1 MNNSISVRLAG
12 LVLFLILCGVL
23 LLPAHSTAEMYVA
36 GMVGYTA
43 PNDLTNVEGNG
54 VNSGISLSDLE
65 MQSSVA
71 YGGKIGYYF
80 PQLNWLGIETEL
92 YNTTPHVKQQSPT
105 ASGFGFTVPVGTL
118 PGFNV
123 RVLTWGINAV
133 VRYPGKTFQPYAGVG
148 LGVFFAEAKFQG
160 QSDSDTAPG
169 LNALAGIRLFATDHL
184 AVFAEYKYNRASFSF
199 TNANV
204 IGFDADYSANI
215 FMGGVSYHF

>member
-1 MNNSISVRLAG
+1 MNPFLATGAVMILLSSIVPTLS
-12 LVLFLILCGVL
+12 F
-23 LLPAHSTAEMYVA
+23 AEMYIA
-36 GMVGYTA
+36 GMAGYTM
-43 PNDLTNVEGNG
+43 PNDLTNIEGNG
-54 VNSGISLSDLE
+54 VNSGISISDLE

-80 PQLNWLGIETEL
+80 PQLNWLGVETEL
-92 YNTTPHVKQQSPT
+92 YNTTPHVKQQSVT
-105 ASGFGFTVPVGTL
+105 ASGFGLSNVPFGTQ

-133 VRYPGKTFQPYAGVG
+133 VRYPGKVVQPYAGVG

-184 AVFAEYKYNRASFSF
+184 ALFAEYKYNRASFSF
-199 TNANV
+199 KDQNV
-204 IGFDADYSANI
+204 LGFDADYSANI
-215 FMGGVSYHF
+215 FMGGISYHF